1 MRLNNNETLARIE
14 VILAL
19 SDKDLGQLRL
29 FSNPATPTPLG
40 FLPSFD
46 HLIRSIQHR
55 LWNRQA
61 DLLCRLE
68 INHQLELGRLLH
80 RKISRL
86 GAFKDSVHVSKRRA

>member
-1 MRLNNNETLARIE
+1 LNNDETLARIE

-19 SDKDLGQLRL
+19 SDKDLGQLRP

-61 DLLCRLE
+61 DLLRRLE
-68 INHQLELGRLLH
+68 INHQLELCRLLH
-80 RKISRL
+80 CLRALIGILL
-86 GAFKDSVHVSKRRA
+86 GSWPLFTSSALS